1 MNRAHGAM
9 LTGDLE
15 SVLPELIRTIQY
27 VGMGK
32 TAKGKVEYQ
41 MGASLN
47 PGQFPAL
54 ISLLE

>member
-1 MNRAHGAM
+1 MR

-15 SVLPELIRTIQY
+15 SVLPELFRTIQY

-32 TAKGKVEYQ
+32 AAKGKVEYQ